1 MAKTAKLKLPES
13 VDVLIAG
20 GGYVGLSCA
29 VAIKDAAPH
38 LSVMVVDPVPEHAVE
53 NDERASAIA
62 ADASRMLDALGL
74 WQGLVKNAQ
83 PINEMIVTDSKVS
96 DVTRPVFLTFANDGK
111 EDEPFAHMVE
121 NRELVK
127 ALRKKGDAD
136 GVVRLTENGVAS
148 FETEIS
154 RTNVTLNSGDVIST
168 KLLVACDGV
177 RSRLRDMA
185 GIQTVH
191 WPYDQKG
198 IVCTVEHERPH
209 EGRAEEHFLPAGPFA
224 ILPLKGN
231 RSSLVWTESS
241 RDADRLLAQDELIFE
256 TETAYTNVTLNSGDV
271 ISTKLL
277 VACDGVRSRL
287 RDMAGIQTVHWPY
300 DQKGI
305 VCTVEHE
312 RPHEGRAEEHFLPA
326 GPFAILPLKGNRSSL
341 VWTESSHDAD
351 RLLEQDELI
360 FEIELEQRFGYKLGD
375 IKLASKVQAFPLGLR
390 LAREFV
396 RSRFVLAGDAA
407 HGIHPIAGQG
417 LNLGFKD
424 AAALAQTIV
433 EADRLGQDFGTVDI
447 LERYQMWRRFDT
459 VQMGVVTDVLNRL
472 FSNDNGFLRAARSFG
487 LGVVDRMPAMK
498 KYFINQASGENR
510 AAPKLLRG
518 EAI

>member
-53 NDERASAIA
+53 NDERTSAIA

-96 DVTRPVFLTFANDGK
+96 DVTRPVFLTFANDAQ

-136 GVVRLTENGVAS
+136 GVLRLTENGVAS
-148 FETEIS
+148 FETEI
-154 RTNVTLNSGDVIST
+154 
-168 KLLVACDGV
+168 
-177 RSRLRDMA
+177 
-185 GIQTVH
+185 
-191 WPYDQKG
+191 
-198 IVCTVEHERPH
+198 
-209 EGRAEEHFLPAGPFA
+209 
-224 ILPLKGN
+224 
-231 RSSLVWTESS
+231 
-241 RDADRLLAQDELIFE
+241 
-256 TETAYTNVTLNSGDV
+256 AYTNVTLNSGDV

-433 EADRLGQDFGTVDI
+433 EADRLGQDFGTVDV

-472 FSNDNGFLRAARSFG
+472 FSNDNGFLRAVRSFG

-498 KYFINQASGENR
+498 KYFINQASGENT

>member
-1 MAKTAKLKLPES
+1 MAKTAKPKLPES
-13 VDVLIAG
+13 VDILIAG

-38 LSVMVVDPVPEHAVE
+38 LSVMIVDPAPEHAVE

-96 DVTRPVFLTFANDGK
+96 DVTRPVFLTFANDTQ

-136 GVVRLTENGVAS
+136 GVMRLTENGVAS
-148 FETEIS
+148 FETEVS
-154 RTNVTLNSGDVIST
+154 RTIVTLNSGDVIST

-241 RDADRLLAQDELIFE
+241 RDADRLLEQDELIFE
-256 TETAYTNVTLNSGDV
+256 T
-271 ISTKLL
+271 
-277 VACDGVRSRL
+277 
-287 RDMAGIQTVHWPY
+287 
-300 DQKGI
+300 
-305 VCTVEHE
+305 
-312 RPHEGRAEEHFLPA
+312 
-326 GPFAILPLKGNRSSL
+326 
-341 VWTESSHDAD
+341 
-351 RLLEQDELI
+351 
-360 FEIELEQRFGYKLGD
+360 ELEQRFGYKLGE
-375 IKLASKVQAFPLGLR
+375 IKLVSKVQAFPLGLR
-390 LAREFV
+390 LAREFM

-433 EADRLGQDFGTVDI
+433 EADRLGQDFGTVDV

-459 VQMGVVTDVLNRL
+459 VQMGIVTDVLNRL

-498 KYFINQASGENR
+498 KYFINQASGENT